1 MMPSAPFPDRGTAP
15 LEPIISMLAT
25 YLDHT
30 SPSSSPSTPSPFSSD
45 TGEADDLNNNSALSQ
60 AVAAAYA
67 KIPIFMSRFAI
78 HDAPSFLRFA
88 NGLLTWVS
96 SEGCEGRDIYD
107 VLCMF
112 YFVLGQEPLGSLQA
126 RIVPRG
132 YKEGEWEGLVS
143 GRGTGDFR
151 KERYMS
157 WLSDWMVVYAQM
169 VGSWM
174 DSGESIT
181 KESLETFSRC
191 ERYNLHEAVVPEGG
205 FRTFNEFFGR
215 RLREGA
221 RPVEGVGDER
231 VVVYPADCSL
241 AGNEGDDE
249 EGGGGIVRVEK
260 GGVVRIKGLPWTI
273 GELLG
278 DYGGREEFEGGIW
291 MHAFLNT
298 YNYHHVHAP
307 VSGRVVEARKV
318 RGLACFE
325 VLVDEEKGAMCRR
338 VEDVSRRKEERNLT
352 APNSPGYQFLQTRG
366 VLIIENPLLGK
377 VAVLPVGMA
386 MVSSVRLSVKA
397 GDMVEKGDEIAGFAF
412 GGSDVVC
419 VFEGRAGLR
428 VEDFVRSPRG
438 EGEWSRYGSVLARVP

>member
-1 MMPSAPFPDRGTAP
+1 
-15 LEPIISMLAT
+15 MLAT
-25 YLDHT
+25 YLDLT
-30 SPSSSPSTPSPFSSD
+30 SPSSGTPNENDP
-45 TGEADDLNNNSALSQ
+45 APNNGLSQ
-60 AVAAAYA
+60 AVAAAYN
-67 KIPIFMSRFAI
+67 KIPTFMSRFSI
-78 HDAPSFLRFA
+78 TDAPSFLRFA
-88 NGLLTWVS
+88 NDLLTWVP

-132 YKEGEWEGLVS
+132 
-143 GRGTGDFR
+143 
-151 KERYMS
+151 ERHMS

-169 VGSWM
+169 IGSWM

-181 KESLETFSRC
+181 QESLETFWRC
-191 ERYNLHEAVVPEGG
+191 GRYNLHEAVVPEGG
-205 FRTFNEFFGR
+205 FRSFNEFFGR

-221 RPVEGVGDER
+221 RDVEGFGDDE
-231 VVVYPADCSL
+231 VVVYPADCRL
-241 AGNEGDDE
+241 AGDEGSDGG
-249 EGGGGIVRVEK
+249 GGGGIVEVER

-278 DYGGREEFEGGIW
+278 SCGGGEEFEGGIW

-307 VSGRVVEARKV
+307 VSGRVIEARKV

-325 VLVDEEKGAMCRR
+325 VVVDEEEKKPTCRP
-338 VEDVSRRKEERNLT
+338 VEDVARQKEERGLT
-352 APNSPGYQFLQTRG
+352 APNTPGYQFLQTRG
-366 VLIIENPLLGK
+366 VVIIENPLLGK

-386 MVSSVRLSVKA
+386 MVSSVRLSVEV
-397 GDMVEKGDEIAGFAF
+397 GDVVEKGDEIAGFAF